1 MNRPS
6 GNSRSWLDI
15 PVDSDFT
22 LANLPFGVFSIDF
35 DGRDAR
41 CATILGDTVIDL
53 SVLEEAGLFE
63 DLPGLDQDTNVFAQ
77 STLNAFLGH
86 SKPVWLAVRE
96 RLISLFTFAEDTISS
111 SPGEE
116 GSDGRVRSNP
126 NLQKAA
132 FHFLKNGHVQLHLPI
147 EIGDY
152 TDFYSSREHA
162 TNVGTMF
169 RGKDHAL
176 QPNWLHLPVGYH
188 GRSST
193 IVVSGQAVKR
203 PCGQLARDAH
213 DHSKG
218 SVYSPCQKLDFELEV
233 AAVVGGPPNP
243 LGEPI
248 NIQQAKDRLFGLL
261 LMNDWSARDIQKW
274 EYVPLGPFTSK
285 NFATTISPWIVMFEA
300 LEPAP
305 TSAVAQTDPVPLA
318 YLRDPL
324 YHSFEIALTVNLQ
337 NTTISQSNVRNL
349 YWSIPQQLVHHTVT
363 GCVLRPGDLLGSGTI
378 SGTDANSFGSLL
390 ELTWDGT
397 KPILLDKNGSDG
409 SNEPE
414 SRTFLEDGDTVCI
427 RGVCQRKT
435 DDGQV
440 VRVGFGDCSG
450 TILPAEPLI
459 DFVDET
465 STRSKAEIE
474 ASLPSSSPETTTKTD
489 DSGVCN
495 RDRYRDFKLYSYWR
509 SSSSWRVRVALV
521 AKNIQY
527 ETVTIDLSQGGNRDV
542 DYRTKNP
549 MGQVPLLECTDAFTG
564 RRIQLTQSLAILH
577 FLDEAFPKRK
587 TLIPHD
593 PVNKAAALEMVEVI
607 NTGVQPLQNKYYLER
622 LEKKSGG
629 NLCACLLAKEAN
641 ENGLVALEVLVQRHR
656 KERPQDSW
664 GPFALGTFSPSIV
677 DAFFF
682 PQVYNAR
689 RIGVDVDSIAPTMV
703 DIEAACAAHAWF
715 RATHPRSQPGAP
727 RRSDTE

>member
-1 MNRPS
+1 M
-6 GNSRSWLDI
+6 RSWLDI
-15 PVDSDFT
+15 PVDSDFS
-22 LANLPFGVFSIDF
+22 LANLPFGVFSIDD
-35 DGRDAR
+35 DGREAR

-53 SVLEEAGLFE
+53 SVLEEAGLFQ
-63 DLPGLDQDTNVFAQ
+63 DLPGLDQDANVFTQ

-96 RLISLFTFAEDTISS
+96 RLTRLFTFAEDTTR
-111 SPGEE
+111 
-116 GSDGRVRSNP
+116 SDGRVSTNP

-132 FHFLKNGHVQLHLPI
+132 FHSLKNGHVKLHLPI
-147 EIGDY
+147 EVGDY

-169 RGKDHAL
+169 RGKDNAL

-193 IVVSGQAVKR
+193 VVVSGQNVKR
-203 PCGQLARDAH
+203 PCGQLARDNH
-213 DHSKG
+213 DHTKG
-218 SVYSPCQKLDFELEV
+218 SVYGPCQKLDFELEV

-285 NFATTISPWIVMFEA
+285 NFATTVSPWIVMVEA

-305 TSAVAQTDPVPLA
+305 TSAVAQTDPLPLA

-324 YHSFEIALTVNLQ
+324 YHSFDIALTVTLQ
-337 NTTISQSNVRNL
+337 NITISQSNVRNL
-349 YWSIPQQLVHHTVT
+349 YWNIPQQLVHHTVT

-378 SGTDANSFGSLL
+378 SGIDSNSFGSLL
-390 ELTWDGT
+390 ELTWDGK
-397 KPILLDKNGSDG
+397 KPIQLLENGNDT
-409 SNEPE
+409 SNTPE
-414 SRTFLEDGDTVCI
+414 SRTFLQDGDTVTMC
-427 RGVCQRKT
+427 GVCQRKT

-459 DFVDET
+459 EVEERASAT
-465 STRSKAEIE
+465 SAAEPKTYF
-474 ASLPSSSPETTTKTD
+474 PSPTTTLATETKTI
-489 DSGVCN
+489 SCAYHS
-495 RDRYRDFKLYSYWR
+495 RDRYKDFKLYSYWR
-509 SSSSWRVRVALV
+509 SSSSWRVRVALA

-527 ETVTIDLSQGGNRDV
+527 ETVTIDLSQGGNQDV
-542 DYRTKNP
+542 DYRAKNP
-549 MGQVPLLECTDAFTG
+549 MGQVPLLECTDTFTG
-564 RRIQLTQSLAILH
+564 RRIQLTQSLAILQ
-577 FLDEAFPKRK
+577 FLDDSFAKRK
-587 TLIPHD
+587 SLIPHD
-593 PVNKAAALEMVEVI
+593 PFDKVAAFEMVEVI
-607 NTGVQPLQNKYYLER
+607 NAGVQPLQNKFYLER
-622 LEKKSGG
+622 LEGMSRG
-629 NLCACLLAKEAN
+629 NLCARQLAQEAN
-641 ENGLVALEVLVQRHR
+641 EKGLAALEVLVQRRR
-656 KERPQDSW
+656 KFRLQDSW

-689 RIGVDVDSIAPTMV
+689 RFGVDVDSIAPTLA
-703 DIEAACAAHAWF
+703 DIESACAAHEWF
-715 RATHPRSQPGAP
+715 ITTHPQLQPGAP
-727 RRSDTE
+727 PSE